1 MGRAESGYDEGA
13 QFSDL
18 STKCPRRPV
27 IGAHP
32 VSPWLL
38 CLLLA
43 TPLDVG
49 ARAPAEE
56 ALLAEL
62 TELENGV
69 QSQGARLRRV
79 EALARQVDPA
89 SPLQG
94 RLVRQQCWAL
104 PAETSS
110 DYSAA
115 ITFASKALL
124 QARQEGDRVTE
135 SALLICRGW
144 HNQLLGEMA
153 RARLDYDLALSL
165 ARSAGEQ
172 RLEADALGYRGGMLA
187 YQGGLAAGLRDQLVA
202 HDLYERLGLERW
214 RLKMMGEIA
223 NTYRRMGVFE
233 RAQEYFKALEQ
244 AYEQQG
250 DTASLTV
257 IRAQLA
263 ILYTETERY
272 GEALALFEE
281 AASHFK
287 ASGAR
292 MDEAWALTEVAH
304 SLLKLDR
311 PEEARARLQQ
321 ADALLS
327 RDQETDAATL
337 GQWRLVMG
345 LLEEAQGDL
354 ERALY
359 FLALAEPI
367 FQQEDNQRFLA
378 TIYRVQSR
386 ILERQGQS
394 GAALKALRR
403 YVTIQ
408 GALEHQLGEQRSIQ
422 MRFEFDLARKEAEN
436 EALKSHQA
444 LQTQQLDRLQ
454 ERRHW
459 QTLVTALILLPLL
472 GLTFYQLGRSR
483 KLRRLAMTDE
493 LTGIHNRRQIQ
504 AKGEAMLAQARALR
518 QPFSLLLIDIDHFKQ
533 INDGWGHHAG
543 DRVLV
548 AVANRIA
555 SELRSLDR
563 VGRNGGEEFLVLLPD
578 TALGEAGEVAE
589 RIRTRVAGLR
599 VEELPA
605 DHQIRVSIGC
615 AEYRPGESLTDLVH
629 RADEAMYRAKETGRD
644 RVCLAD

>member
-1 MGRAESGYDEGA
+1 MLVA
-13 QFSDL
+13 
-18 STKCPRRPV
+18 
-27 IGAHP
+27 
-32 VSPWLL
+32 
-38 CLLLA
+38 
-43 TPLDVG
+43 PLDVG
-49 ARAPAEE
+49 ARDPAEE
-56 ALLAEL
+56 ALLAEF

-69 QSQGARLRRV
+69 QPQGARLRRV

-89 SPLQG
+89 SSLQG
-94 RLVRQQCWAL
+94 RLVRLQCWAL

-165 ARSAGEQ
+165 ARAAGEQ

-202 HDLYERLGLERW
+202 HDLYERLGLERG
-214 RLKMMGEIA
+214 RLKLMGEIA
-223 NTYRRMGVFE
+223 NTYRRMGVFD

-250 DTASLTV
+250 DAESLTV

-272 GEALALFEE
+272 GEALTLFEE
-281 AASHFK
+281 AANHFK

-304 SLLKLDR
+304 SLLKLNR
-311 PEEARARLQQ
+311 REEARARLQQ

-345 LLEEAQGDL
+345 LLEEARGDL
-354 ERALY
+354 DRALY

-367 FQQEDNQRFLA
+367 FRQEDNQRFLA

-386 ILERQGQS
+386 ILERQGQAD
-394 GAALKALRR
+394 AALKTLRH

-408 GALEHQLGEQRSIQ
+408 ESLEHQLGEQRSIQ

-436 EALKSHQA
+436 EALKSQQA

-459 QTLVTALILLPLL
+459 QTLVTVLGLLLL
-472 GLTFYQLGRSR
+472 GGIVLFLLGRSR

-504 AKGEAMLAQARALR
+504 AKGEAMLAQD
-518 QPFSLLLIDIDHFKQ
+518 QPCSLLLIDIDHFKQ

-548 AVANRIA
+548 AVAERIA
-555 SELRSLDR
+555 AELRSLDR

-578 TALGEAGEVAE
+578 TTLGEAGEVAE

-599 VEELPA
+599 VEALPA
-605 DHQIRVSIGC
+605 DHPIRVSIGC
-615 AEYRPGESLTDLVH
+615 AEYRPGESLTELVH